1 MVYERGQLMKEKKI
15 PDGVDKIIVAIC
27 KDYPRRKKALEHGR
41 AHGQTKR
48 YFLRLNNAIETALD
62 EECDEWVRV
71 DMLTD
76 IAENRGFRK
85 TRSCY
90 VTQRS
95 YYDSKRRVKH
105 ALARKLHLL

>member
-1 MVYERGQLMKEKKI
+1 MKQGRI
-15 PDGVDKIIVAIC
+15 PDEVEKIIIAIC
-27 KDYPRRKKALEHGR
+27 NDYPRRKRALDRGE

-48 YFLRLNNAIETALD
+48 YFLRLNNAIDEALS
-62 EECDEWVRV
+62 EECDEWVRQ

-90 VTQRS
+90 LTQRG